1 LAVWGLWKAYSAR
14 VAADSGD
21 SAAPVQMND
30 IGEAEKKQNVGVN
43 DVGGEENGGFD
54 GAAV

>member
-1 LAVWGLWKAYSAR
+1 
-14 VAADSGD
+14 
-21 SAAPVQMND
+21 MND